1 MHNRKDKEF
10 IETAEANASII
21 FELVYMQPL
30 SGKLVQSP
38 VLENKRKNW
47 NKQMEEVRYT
57 LIRYATD
64 IQQGKGT
71 DDRYR
76 FIKESNKTI
85 KNYMRFLSTL
95 KGMIK

>member
-1 MHNRKDKEF
+1 MKNNKDKEF
-10 IETAEANASII
+10 IETAENNATII
-21 FELVYMQPL
+21 FELVYMQPM
-30 SGKLVQSP
+30 SGKVVQNP
-38 VLENKRKNW
+38 LLERKRKNW

-76 FIKESNKTI
+76 FIKESNNTI
-85 KNYMRFLSTL
+85 KKYMRFLSTL
-95 KGMIK
+95 KGK

>member
-30 SGKLVQSP
+30 SGKAVQSAL
-38 VLENKRKNW
+38 LERKRKNW

-64 IQQGKGT
+64 IKQGKGT
-71 DDRYR
+71 NDHYR

-85 KNYMRFLSTL
+85 KNYLKFLGTL
-95 KGMIK
+95 KGK

>member
-10 IETAEANASII
+10 IETAESNASII

-30 SGKLVQSP
+30 SGKVVQNIA
-38 VLENKRKNW
+38 LERKRKNW

-64 IQQGKGT
+64 IQQGRRT
-71 DDRYR
+71 DDHYR
-76 FIKESNKTI
+76 FIKESNQTI
-85 KNYMRFLSTL
+85 KSYMKFLGTL
-95 KGMIK
+95 KGR